1 MARNGEGVGVRSATA
16 RIFGYP
22 VKLPPPNSTEP
33 DVVHTH
39 TMH

>member
-1 MARNGEGVGVRSATA
+1 MGGGVRSATA

-22 VKLPPPNSTEP
+22 VKLPPPNNTAP
-33 DVVHTH
+33 VVLHSH